1 MCFRQF
7 VDEVGQLTAT
17 PVFYAV
23 DFAAACFDNAF
34 VALEHGGDLFAL
46 IRVDHENNLIVTHN
60 FSLRMKNSPH
70 LRQIKVWGK
79 GKPSIIKEKPPI
91 QAVLLQY

>member
-1 MCFRQF
+1 
-7 VDEVGQLTAT
+7 
-17 PVFYAV
+17 
-23 DFAAACFDNAF
+23 
-34 VALEHGGDLFAL
+34 
-46 IRVDHENNLIVTHN
+46 
-60 FSLRMKNSPH
+60 MKNSPH